1 MNSPNIE
8 SGLPQAFEW
17 NAAAIGKRVPFV
29 AAGQKLT
36 TFEVCWAMLLLGI
49 ITSCL
54 WIAVGVIV
62 GWHRSK
68 NAYQIEFTKLA
79 GSSEAD
85 PSWAKRD
92 PRWRAFAVF
101 LGWAVAGLVGA
112 ILWFLLY
119 VFLIVGH
126 AEVESR
132 SKSSSRKKSNGG
144 LLSLFLLGG
153 LLIIT
158 EETLRSIEEK
168 MDDFVIKLA
177 ILITILT
184 VLGAILAIG

>member
-1 MNSPNIE
+1 MH
-8 SGLPQAFEW
+8 GGVRLP
-17 NAAAIGKRVPFV
+17 
-29 AAGQKLT
+29 
-36 TFEVCWAMLLLGI
+36 
-49 ITSCL
+49 
-54 WIAVGVIV
+54 
-62 GWHRSK
+62 
-68 NAYQIEFTKLA
+68 
-79 GSSEAD
+79 SS
-85 PSWAKRD
+85 
-92 PRWRAFAVF
+92 
-101 LGWAVAGLVGA
+101 LGWTVAGPLGA

-119 VFLIVGH
+119 VFLIVER
-126 AEVESR
+126 AELESR
-132 SKSSSRKKSNGG
+132 SKSFSRKKRNGG